1 MYHAKF
7 SIPARLLR
15 SAIGAFGLCAASMLA
30 GCENLPSLLPPP
42 AGSAEV
48 LLMGEQ
54 HDQPDHQRQIAAEVQ
69 RLIAQ
74 GRLAALVLEMVDS
87 DRDRDSTALY
97 RASPEE
103 QVRET
108 LGWDDR
114 GWPWA
119 AYGPAVMIA
128 VRAGIPVLGGNLP
141 RKQMAA
147 VMADSRIDTQLTEPV
162 RALIS
167 QAVHDGHCG
176 MLKADQLPAMVR
188 VQMTRDQRM
197 AETLLRAR
205 LKAGAGQVVML
216 HAGEQHVARD
226 RGVPLHLD
234 RLGVPTGQ
242 MRVVAFGDGELPVD
256 ERRPAERVDSIDHC
270 AEFRA
275 QMERRKAAPAAAQAA
290 SQAG

>member
-1 MYHAKF
+1 MTPTLLPRPGR
-7 SIPARLLR
+7 PARWP
-15 SAIGAFGLCAASMLA
+15 IGALLVSSLLALGACAQ
-30 GCENLPSLLPPP
+30 LPQFLPPP

-69 RLIAQ
+69 GLIAQ

-87 DRDRDSTALY
+87 DRDSAPLY
-97 RASPEE
+97 RASPEA
-103 QVRET
+103 QVREA

-119 AYGPAVMIA
+119 AYGPAVMLA
-128 VRAGIPVLGGNLP
+128 VRAGVPVRGGNLP

-147 VMADSRIDTQLTEPV
+147 VMADSRIDAQLTEPV
-162 RALIS
+162 RTRIR
-167 QAVHDGHCG
+167 QAVNDGHCG
-176 MLKADQLPAMVR
+176 MLDADQLPAMVR

-205 LKAGAGQVVML
+205 FKAGAGQVVML

-234 RLGVPTGQ
+234 LLGVPPGQ

-256 ERRPAERVDSIDHC
+256 ERRPAERVESIDHC

-275 QMERRKAAPAAAQAA
+275 RTERKKAAPVAAPAA